1 MKKEILVTSD
11 LVLFNNVRD
20 EFDCQN
26 ISYKTEIVNS
36 GSGYR
41 RGGFL
46 MGRGDFPA
54 GRVGE
59 RNDLQV
65 LYYIYVKKD
74 QIELAQKVLAK
85 VKAGQ

>member
-1 MKKEILVTSD
+1 MQIVIGTHIEP
-11 LVLFNNVRD
+11 
-20 EFDCQN
+20 
-26 ISYKTEIVNS
+26 ISLSEGN
-36 GSGYR
+36 R
-41 RGGFL
+41 
-46 MGRGDFPA
+46 DFPA

-74 QIELAQKVLAK
+74 QIELAQKVLTK